1 MLILWKLFIAVN
13 NTFGKGDIYI
23 IVKKKKNSKDENA
36 ITPRSFNFIIRN
48 AMNNASQETG
58 TIEDNIL
65 IWNWWG
71 GRWHYVFFYR
81 NDGQRQRPATPGRC
95 IYARICTVTGGARR
109 DLWPGKLFRRDS
121 RHSVIHRCG
130 TRLMTQLLRQAPLFG
145 RQRVGLASS
154 GEREFLR
161 NCGGRNGGEVN
172 GIIWKSNATKF
183 MQWHIEVFCFY
194 SGGILILRAKLLQN
208 FTV

>member
-13 NTFGKGDIYI
+13 NTFGKGDNR
-23 IVKKKKNSKDENA
+23 KKKKKKFQRRERPSRLARLISLSGTRWTTRHKRQVLSKIIFSFGIDGEGGG
-36 ITPRSFNFIIRN
+36 IT
-48 AMNNASQETG
+48 
-58 TIEDNIL
+58 
-65 IWNWWG
+65 
-71 GRWHYVFFYR
+71 FFYR

-95 IYARICTVTGGARR
+95 IYARICTGGARR